1 MNDIKPAKP
10 APPGA
15 ESPTSTRVSDVR
27 PTTADQHKPADRSG
41 LKLHDEVVEKEPEGK
56 QGFDP
61 YNSGAFDYRKTWNR
75 VNPKK

>member
-10 APPGA
+10 APSGA
-15 ESPTSTRVSDVR
+15 QSPTATRVSDAR
-27 PTTADQHKPADRSG
+27 PTTTDLQPADKSR
-41 LKLHDEVVEKEPEGK
+41 LKLQDETLVNEPVGK

-61 YNSGAFDYRKTWNR
+61 YNSGAFDFRKTWNR

>member
-15 ESPTSTRVSDVR
+15 ESPTPTRASDSK
-27 PTTADQHKPADRSG
+27 PTTTDQHKPADKSG
-41 LKLHDEVVEKEPEGK
+41 LKLQDETLENEPAGK
-56 QGFDP
+56 PGFDP
-61 YNSGAFDYRKTWNR
+61 YNSGAFDFRKTWNR